1 VDVDSLRLA
10 LEHAG
15 IAAVVTSFLAGLVF
29 SFNPVAMAAI
39 PVSLAYVT
47 KARTSRQAFVFAA
60 MFILGMIVIHV
71 VLGLV
76 AGFGGLG
83 VQKLLDRKWGV
94 LIGPV
99 LIVLGL
105 MWPGWLRIPLPAF
118 TFKVKRPNSSFGAF
132 LLGIPFSIA
141 ICPICTPALAVLLG
155 VVASLGS
162 PWFGALLLLAFA
174 LGRAVP
180 LAVGAWS
187 LGWLENLRFVSAYR
201 RVFEIAGAAT
211 LIATGLYM
219 LNAYFFWLPA
229 LAS

>member
-1 VDVDSLRLA
+1 
-10 LEHAG
+10 
-15 IAAVVTSFLAGLVF
+15 
-29 SFNPVAMAAI
+29 MAAI

-118 TFKVKRPNSSFGAF
+118 ARS
-132 LLGIPFSIA
+132 
-141 ICPICTPALAVLLG
+141 
-155 VVASLGS
+155 
-162 PWFGALLLLAFA
+162 
-174 LGRAVP
+174 
-180 LAVGAWS
+180 
-187 LGWLENLRFVSAYR
+187 EER
-201 RVFEIAGAAT
+201 RVGKECVRTCRFRWAA
-211 LIATGLYM
+211 YH
-219 LNAYFFWLPA
+219 
-229 LAS
+229 